1 MIGGED
7 DRRGKARSIVAPL
20 HGLRV
25 VDFTRILAGPLCT
38 MILGDLGAE
47 VIKVERP
54 GSGDDTRSWGP
65 PFRNGDAAYFLAVN
79 RNKRSITLDLDDSDD
94 VAIAKE
100 LIGGADLL
108 IENFRPGVMDRFG
121 LGYDAAKA
129 LNPRIVYCSIAAFS
143 DEALGDVPGYDLVM
157 QAYSGFMSIT
167 GEETAEPVKVGVAVL
182 DVVAGL
188 YAAIGI
194 QAALR
199 HRDAT
204 GVGERVTVGLFDASV
219 SALVNQAA
227 NYLIGG
233 MLPRRAGNTHPS
245 IVPYE
250 VFPTADQPLA
260 LAAANDKLF
269 RISCEVLGEPELAFD
284 PRFGTNASRVEH
296 RHELIEKMTNA
307 FRRQSLAHW
316 LAALRERGVPCGPV
330 RSIDEVFRSPEGQ
343 AMIQHVEDP
352 TRGSLPLVASP
363 IHFSHNADVAPAVLP
378 PPLLGEHSDEIRRE
392 LAAQSSGDQEEV
404 P

>member
-1 MIGGED
+1 VT
-7 DRRGKARSIVAPL
+7 AAPL
-20 HGLRV
+20 RGLHV

-38 MILGDLGAE
+38 MILGDLGAD

-79 RNKRSITLDLDDSDD
+79 RNKRSITLDLGDAGD
-94 VAIAKE
+94 VAIAKQ
-100 LIGGADLL
+100 LIGDADVV
-108 IENFRPGVMDRFG
+108 IENFRTGVMERFG
-121 LGYDAAKA
+121 LGYDAATA
-129 LNPRIVYCSIAAFS
+129 LNPRVVYCSIPAFS
-143 DEALGDVPGYDLVM
+143 DESLGDMPGYDLVM

-199 HRDAT
+199 ARDAT

-233 MLPRRAGNTHPS
+233 IQPRRAGNTHPS

-250 VFPTADQPLA
+250 VFPTADRPLA
-260 LAAANDKLF
+260 LAAGNDKLF
-269 RISCEVLGEPELAFD
+269 RISCEVLGEPALIAD
-284 PRFGTNASRVEH
+284 PRFRTNASRVEH
-296 RHELIEKMTNA
+296 RNELIDTMAGA
-307 FRRQSLAHW
+307 FRRRPLEHW
-316 LAALRERGVPCGPV
+316 LAALNGRGVPCGPV
-330 RSIDEVFRSPEGQ
+330 RSIDEVFNSPEGE
-343 AMIQHVEDP
+343 ALIQHVEDRA
-352 TRGSLPLVASP
+352 RGPLRLVASP
-363 IHFSHNADVAPAVLP
+363 MRFADRADARQEVLP
-378 PPLLGEHSDEIRRE
+378 PPLLGEHSVEIRTE
-392 LAAQSSGDQEEV
+392 LAAHHRRGKEDGV
-404 P
+404 R